1 MNFLQ
6 KLFARNRVTQP
17 TITSDYEEESPY
29 VRPWHTFGNHI
40 YRTATEDPTVYY
52 IDENRNIRKKIVN
65 NMGFILNFPGIQK
78 EDFWIKEVS
87 PVSLLPQIHY
97 RTSFEKKDGRIRM
110 LWQIQPDGRYW
121 EDSSGFGAE
130 KDREV
135 ILYAWFN
142 ENGDFDGPFRIYSVG
157 DCEYV

>member
-6 KLFARNRVTQP
+6 KLFALNRVTQP

-110 LWQIQPDGRYW
+110 LWQIQPDGRY
-121 EDSSGFGAE
+121 
-130 KDREV
+130 
-135 ILYAWFN
+135 
-142 ENGDFDGPFRIYSVG
+142 
-157 DCEYV
+157 